1 MCSREV
7 LKQYA
12 CHLISDGG
20 TKVLAGGVDETH
32 MERQIKSTLL
42 ICCIALG
49 GCATISVKDPS
60 AVVQKKPQ
68 LTIKEMLPFRF
79 CNLPC
84 RDVVAKP
91 TDSPGSNGTP
101 VAYRSISDVIA
112 VGYASIAAQPSNDP
126 AQQRL
131 MAARASKL
139 DAYRNLYEQVFGVSI
154 GSNSTMDDRSIR
166 KESVRTNISGTL
178 RGVEVVSIEP
188 LGTDTYQTT
197 LRLPAD
203 TVIANR

>member
-1 MCSREV
+1 M
-7 LKQYA
+7 LKQYV

-20 TKVLAGGVDETH
+20 AKVLAGGVDETH
-32 MERQIKSTLL
+32 MERQFKTTLL

-60 AVVQKKPQ
+60 VVAQKKPQ

-79 CNLPC
+79 CKLPC
-84 RDVVAKP
+84 REVAAKP
-91 TDSPGSNGTP
+91 AASQGTGSNP
-101 VAYRSISDVIA
+101 VAYRPTSDVIA

-166 KESVRTNISGTL
+166 KESIRTNISGTL